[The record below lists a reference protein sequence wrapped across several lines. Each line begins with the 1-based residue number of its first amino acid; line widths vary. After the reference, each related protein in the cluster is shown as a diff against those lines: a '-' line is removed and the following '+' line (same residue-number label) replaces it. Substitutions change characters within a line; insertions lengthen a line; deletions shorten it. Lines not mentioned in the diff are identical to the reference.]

1 MCIFFYMIAYGLIIV
16 KYAPRGSFLIWRIE
30 NETNKDDPNNNFE
43 KPDDISM
50 EDFDHLLCEKHLN
63 NETLELISAG
73 KFKENGPF
81 FFKLLKIYQNYRFW
95 ANTKMRTFSGN
106 WVQNFALNRIWVSRD
121 PEYHI
126 DLTIKPHDLFSFIP
140 KSKTSFLTINLLIQL
155 GNNVYLGIFRFNIDS
170 GVLTIVYKVVNIST
184 FVVAKWLSLA
194 CNDKSVWFSQIW
206 LHIPWA
212 YSCPFSLC

>member
-81 FFKLLKIYQNYRFW
+81 F
-95 ANTKMRTFSGN
+95 
-106 WVQNFALNRIWVSRD
+106 
-121 PEYHI
+121 
-126 DLTIKPHDLFSFIP
+126 
-140 KSKTSFLTINLLIQL
+140 
-155 GNNVYLGIFRFNIDS
+155 
-170 GVLTIVYKVVNIST
+170 
-184 FVVAKWLSLA
+184 
-194 CNDKSVWFSQIW
+194 
-206 LHIPWA
+206 
-212 YSCPFSLC
+212 